1 MPVQVVPI
9 EQLASVGLI
18 EDIPPSILPPNA
30 FTTTDNIRF
39 HDQSATLFESYLAD
53 VESLSNVVYAA
64 HWPSTVGNRTVV
76 LREDNGNTIV
86 SAYNGSTLD
95 SSLGGTI
102 TGVTGGNWQHTIF
115 NGGFHIILNNGNSTP
130 VYLQADQSGVPQLPG
145 WHSYAAETSI
155 MDFVFDGTS
164 RVSGTSVGVI
174 PVSVTLADQTQVKI
188 VRTPRNVSDPIRTET
203 VYYNAATNSFRVT
216 PTSSDDNTLTN
227 IGTLEGISTTG
238 FNFIPVPNSGGDTF
252 TITTV
257 SAPIATVTASV
268 VRAYGNLLVAGNLK
282 ETGGRTLTGTVR
294 TSDVAAPGQI
304 PTNWN
309 PFNLGVNTA
318 DEFILA
324 STGEIQDMA
333 ELQGVLYVYTDSSIH
348 SIQQTGSPIV
358 PFQVSPVTDNY
369 GANGVDSVIE
379 VDGKHIVIGS
389 DDVYLFAGHPGNIS
403 SIADG
408 RVRDNFRGATG
419 YKVVRYNSYDELW
432 FYKSGVNDMY
442 VWNYR
447 DNVWTKRTETGVVS
461 VNKGPEHL
469 IIAKTN
475 QFGMTDGAAVSSFTL
490 GRKELALAPSF
501 DTEYLTGIAFLVS
514 ADQAVDLEISTVSSN
529 DPASTVTYPEPQY
542 KFTITDDYKADIR
555 LNGRFLNYQ
564 ITPGDQTGQFKLG
577 QIQLDIGKGGQ
588 R

>member
-53 VESLSNVVYAA
+53 VESLSNVAYAA
-64 HWPSTVGNRTVV
+64 YWPSTVGPRIVTV
-76 LREDNGNTIV
+76 T
-86 SAYNGSTLD
+86 TT
-95 SSLGGTI
+95 GTI
-102 TGVTGGNWQHTIF
+102 SVYDGTTVEKTGTIITGANPVWQHTIF
-115 NGGFHIILNNGNSTP
+115 NGGFHFILNNGTGRP
-130 VYLQADQSGVPQLPG
+130 VFIQADSPDILPLPG
-145 WHSYAAETSI
+145 WDSYASETNV
-155 MDFVFDGTS
+155 MNFVFDGTAA
-164 RVSGTSVGVI
+164 GTIDVALPIANG
-174 PVSVTLADQTQVKI
+174 TRVKI
-188 VRTPRNVSDPIRTET
+188 QRTPRNVSSPIRTGIIT
-203 VYYNAATNSFRVT
+203 IDVSGSTYTPDPDGTITNVGSISSIDEDGFVFT
-216 PTSSDDNTLTN
+216 PAS
-227 IGTLEGISTTG
+227 E
-238 FNFIPVPNSGGDTF
+238 SGGDEYS
-252 TITTV
+252 ITTV
-257 SAPIATVTASV
+257 SAPITTVTASV

-282 ETGGRTLTGTVR
+282 ETSGRTLTGTVR

-348 SIQQTGSPIV
+348 SIQQTGSPVV

-432 FYKSGVNDMY
+432 FYRAGSDEIY

-529 DPASTVTYPEPQY
+529 DPASPVTYPEPQY